1 MIVESHFKIWKSFLG
16 DDNRIVEVTDA
27 EAEEFM
33 KSKSESAA
41 KENSVKTEEDKKD
54 GEEEDEEDKG

>member
-1 MIVESHFKIWKSFLG
+1 MFLG

>member
-1 MIVESHFKIWKSFLG
+1 MVVKSYLIWKLLLG

-33 KSKSESAA
+33 KTKAESAA